1 MSKVNFILF
10 YLWSIQDAS
19 PQTGIFSYLVVVYCM
34 YNFKIS
40 SHSQM
45 KSNSIILYLGTGVGL
60 VGLWAPL
67 SSKMCKVS
75 ISIKKVDK
83 IHKHRVIVHTKVLDW
98 VHNQN
103 AVSGFGIS
111 CANWPMRNNSKSIW
125 RTGLLNLPNT
135 KFFGLI
141 FRVPGYTW
149 KSTIWLPDL
158 SLVNKE
164 LVTVSCDLGIWKF
177 EKCRRMEKKKTLL
190 AKIQLCIKAICI
202 F

>member
-1 MSKVNFILF
+1 MTPQSTTMSKVNFILF

-19 PQTGIFSYLVVVYCM
+19 PQTGILSYLVVVYCM

-45 KSNSIILYLGTGVGL
+45 KSNSIILYLGTGASGWL
-60 VGLWAPL
+60 VGLWAL

-111 CANWPMRNNSKSIW
+111 CANYQW
-125 RTGLLNLPNT
+125 LLNFKVNLKN
-135 KFFGLI
+135 
-141 FRVPGYTW
+141 R
-149 KSTIWLPDL
+149 
-158 SLVNKE
+158 LVE
-164 LVTVSCDLGIWKF
+164 L
-177 EKCRRMEKKKTLL
+177 
-190 AKIQLCIKAICI
+190 A
-202 F
+202 

>member
-1 MSKVNFILF
+1 MTPQSTTMSKVNFILF

-19 PQTGIFSYLVVVYCM
+19 PQTGIFSYLVVRIVYCM

-45 KSNSIILYLGTGVGL
+45 KSNSIILYLGIGASGWL
-60 VGLWAPL
+60 VGLWAL

-111 CANWPMRNNSKSIW
+111 CANSNCQWV
-125 RTGLLNLPNT
+125 LNFKAN
-135 KFFGLI
+135 FEN
-141 FRVPGYTW
+141 R
-149 KSTIWLPDL
+149 
-158 SLVNKE
+158 LVE
-164 LVTVSCDLGIWKF
+164 L
-177 EKCRRMEKKKTLL
+177 
-190 AKIQLCIKAICI
+190 A
-202 F
+202 